1 MKTVKL
7 ISAILV
13 LILCFLNGCVM
24 VDSNIN
30 GLDEV
35 DSKNRITGSGN
46 IVTITKDYTNFT
58 DIEIESAFSVKVI
71 KSSIYKVSFEIDDNI
86 AGYIDCHQSGKKI
99 YISLEDGY
107 SFNNVTLRAV
117 IETPDL
123 EYIKCNGGTVLQFTT
138 RDFFNNLLLD
148 LNGGSAVKGSLDVN
162 SLELRLNGGSIVEL
176 AGTATNINVFGNGGA
191 ILNLYDF
198 ETKNCNLNFNGGC
211 IAYLYVID
219 NLSATLSG
227 GSIVKYKGNPSL
239 GTINISGGSVIQ
251 KSN

>member
-71 KSSIYKVSFEIDDNI
+71 KSSIYKVSFEVDDNI
-86 AGYIDCHQSGKKI
+86 ADYIHSYQSSKKI
-99 YISLEDGY
+99 HISLENGY
-107 SFNNVTLRAV
+107 SFNNVTLRAI

-123 EYIKCNGGTVLQFTT
+123 EYIKCNGGTVLQFST
-138 RDFFNNLLLD
+138 RDFFNNIILD
-148 LNGGSAVKGSLDVN
+148 LNGGSIVKGSVDVN
-162 SLELRLNGGSIVEL
+162 TLELKVNGGSKVDFL
-176 AGTATNINVFGNGGA
+176 GTATNINIFGNGGA
-191 ILNLYDF
+191 ILELYDLQ
-198 ETKNCNLNFNGGC
+198 TKNCNLNFNGGC
-211 IAYLYVID
+211 IAYLNVTD
-219 NLSATLSG
+219 NLSVSLSG

-239 GTINISGGSVIQ
+239 GSINISGGSIIQ